1 MTSFFCLFSRYCQC
15 SSLNVYFNLLL
26 YPQTNNKITLFLK
39 IMAKSRL
46 SSTSTTPDLDIN
58 NIQLQNLMDFRN
70 DKRFNNIN
78 YVRHVLRKFFG
89 NYTKKFSLISQT
101 SDDQSVIINDNLISP
116 ILIHPCLQFDKHT
129 KFSGK
134 N

>member
-1 MTSFFCLFSRYCQC
+1 
-15 SSLNVYFNLLL
+15 
-26 YPQTNNKITLFLK
+26 
-39 IMAKSRL
+39 MAKSRL

-70 DKRFNNIN
+70 DKRFYNIN

-101 SDDQSVIINDNLISP
+101 SDDQSGIINDNSISP
-116 ILIHPCLQFDKHT
+116 ILVHPCLQFDKHT